1 MNAKAQAGAIQE
13 DVQAEEQ
20 TPMTMESP
28 NSPRNIAMEAI
39 NESRLRQLQEE
50 SGVDL
55 SATPANDTQIEEQLA
70 DPEPEP
76 SQPAPIKVKVDGSE
90 LEVTQEELVR
100 TYQKNAAADRRLEE
114 AARILKHAEELTQQ
128 RAAEPAA
135 APNTGITPEDL
146 KSQAADVLSKLYDGD
161 QDAATEA
168 LAQLITKA
176 KGGDQPTQQPVVE
189 RLDDDALTDRVLER
203 IALNDAMS
211 KVRTDYPDI
220 INDPDLELLATIKVN
235 KLVEQGSPRSKA
247 ILEVSESMYKSLG
260 RGRPSSESAQ
270 SIRQENKARLD
281 NIPTAS
287 TVAAQ
292 GGSPQENSSPSSVIA
307 EMAKKRLGQSL
318 PH

>member
-55 SATPANDTQIEEQLA
+55 SAAPANDTQIEEQLA

-76 SQPAPIKVKVDGSE
+76 TQPAPIKVKVDGSE

-135 APNTGITPEDL
+135 APNHRHYAGRTEIPGRRRLE
-146 KSQAADVLSKLYDGD
+146 QALRRRPGCSNGSTRAVDHEG
-161 QDAATEA
+161 
-168 LAQLITKA
+168 
-176 KGGDQPTQQPVVE
+176 KG
-189 RLDDDALTDRVLER
+189 R
-203 IALNDAMS
+203 
-211 KVRTDYPDI
+211 
-220 INDPDLELLATIKVN
+220 
-235 KLVEQGSPRSKA
+235 
-247 ILEVSESMYKSLG
+247 
-260 RGRPSSESAQ
+260 
-270 SIRQENKARLD
+270 
-281 NIPTAS
+281 
-287 TVAAQ
+287 
-292 GGSPQENSSPSSVIA
+292 
-307 EMAKKRLGQSL
+307 
-318 PH
+318 